1 MSMTEPQK
9 ESATAFIRNQASK
22 EDILDLIILL
32 EERDSFL
39 KIIELSKVLE
49 QAPRMLPKIRI
60 WENKAQRLN
69 LLGADKS
76 DEWMMDSRIGLPTTR
91 TSVAFSPLFEKT
103 KGLSKSRT
111 LMKRGTT
118 ARMPSTQSMNT
129 SIPSQSGTLIGTPS
143 EIHKKKRH
151 LIGCLFVSIRFSL

>member
-76 DEWMMDSRIGLPTTR
+76 DEWDDGQSDWLANDSDISRILTAFREYERVIEVENFDETR
-91 TSVAFSPLFEKT
+91 YYGPEAFDAINEY
-103 KGLSKSRT
+103 
-111 LMKRGTT
+111 
-118 ARMPSTQSMNT
+118 
-129 SIPSQSGTLIGTPS
+129 IY
-143 EIHKKKRH
+143 
-151 LIGCLFVSIRFSL
+151 FVTVGDPYWDSIRNPQEKDTR